1 MREKKEKERKKERK
15 DSPHFQNQSKRE
27 RGMTKEFKQ
36 KFKISHTC
44 TSWSKCMTWISLDPV
59 FDLATL
65 CDASMPCL
73 SYLLK
78 APYKPFVRIIQIL
91 SDQVYHSRNLTLF
104 YKIFKTSG
112 KKFDQRMNDKC
123 FCETVL
129 SCNHPRHGEA
139 NKLHK

>member
-1 MREKKEKERKKERK
+1 MRKKEKERKA
-15 DSPHFQNQSKRE
+15 SPHFQNQSKRE

-59 FDLATL
+59 FDIATL

-78 APYKPFVRIIQIL
+78 APYKLLVRIIQIL

-112 KKFDQRMNDKC
+112 KKVDQRTNDKR
-123 FCETVL
+123 FCETIL